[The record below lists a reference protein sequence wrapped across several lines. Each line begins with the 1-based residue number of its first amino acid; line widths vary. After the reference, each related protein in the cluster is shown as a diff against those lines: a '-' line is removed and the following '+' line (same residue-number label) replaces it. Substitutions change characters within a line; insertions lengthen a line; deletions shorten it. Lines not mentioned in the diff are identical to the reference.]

1 MKMFIVNIISASAVR
16 KFLFIN
22 ALNRFKGIQIN
33 PSCFPKLGRANVS
46 IDYSDWD
53 NLPHRLRGYTVLH
66 TDDLSV
72 AVSMYTTYLG
82 DINNEA
88 THYSIEEADADTH
101 RWFMTWGASDFTAR
115 LLGDFKEHL
124 NSWERREVID
134 RITASMSERTYKM
147 CTGRN
152 LNDPRATWKNRGYR
166 YGSGFAIDRQF
177 CLSMGKLIAESIKED
192 EDVFSASFMEDYST
206 ESGLHHRIAQAAFG
220 VLSNKGISLEI
231 EQQHCDHWDYS
242 ANTTEVNIGRG
253 RYRSYCQHCAED
265 SDIVVETNDTGILM
279 LREQAY
285 WHDSS
290 EEYYEHEQYDEQYDE
305 DSDSDDDRDSDTS
318 SLMGYSTNVLDVLDK
333 DASFTSSAFGEFHMG
348 IEVELVTS
356 GSVSGAVADL
366 RTQLGEDYIICKSDG
381 SLPSGGVEV
390 VTAPRG
396 LHDHIARFK
405 AWVIDSNYRAW
416 NTNKCG
422 MHVHIDSRAFTRL
435 TLGKFIMFI
444 NDEKNAEFVRKIAG
458 RHPHIDEQARTY
470 CAAEG
475 QYAMENPSKALKGKS
490 TNRYYMVNT
499 TCLRS
504 PEANRLGVRH
514 VGERNFNTIELRVFR
529 ASLKKER
536 LLAQI
541 EFTHAV
547 IMFCRVASMRDLNGA
562 SFLKWLKSTDN
573 RYPHLSDW
581 YGIRRR
587 VGAKNAA
594 PSESTC
600 VDNLN
605 VSS

>member
-1 MKMFIVNIISASAVR
+1 MKMYMVSIVNAAEVR
-16 KFLFIN
+16 KVVFIN
-22 ALNRFKGIQIN
+22 AFNKFTGLTVNRRCHI
-33 PSCFPKLGRANVS
+33 KLGVDRARV
-46 IDYSDWD
+46 DYDDWD
-53 NLPHRLRGYTVLH
+53 MAPRTMREHLITDLADLKVAAMAYAEHVADHHDAATTSTVEE
-66 TDDLSV
+66 V
-72 AVSMYTTYLG
+72 KG
-82 DINNEA
+82 DMLK
-88 THYSIEEADADTH
+88 
-101 RWFMTWGASDFTAR
+101 WFMTWGLPFTYRMYGALCDTLSWGTKREKMRGIISDMENR
-115 LLGDFKEHL
+115 LSRLHGNPVQWHISYKCATYRSEYGFKAEKDF
-124 NSWERREVID
+124 
-134 RITASMSERTYKM
+134 
-147 CTGRN
+147 CT
-152 LNDPRATWKNRGYR
+152 
-166 YGSGFAIDRQF
+166 
-177 CLSMGKLIAESIKED
+177 SMGAIIAQSIKEG
-192 EDVFSASFMEDYST
+192 EDLFSQPFMEDYDVDS
-206 ESGLHHRIAQAAFG
+206 ELHHRIAQAAHDA
-220 VLSNKGISLEI
+220 LRTRGIGFDLTEYY
-231 EQQHCDHWDYS
+231 CDHWDHTGNGS
-242 ANTTEVNIGRG
+242 TVLISNG
-253 RYRSYCQHCAED
+253 RYRDYCSHCAENT
-265 SDIVVETNDTGILM
+265 SVVIETYDTGVLM
-279 LREQAY
+279 ERDAAY
-285 WHDSS
+285 WHDGN
-290 EEYYEHEQYDEQYDE
+290 EEYYEREPDRDY
-305 DSDSDDDRDSDTS
+305 DDDGDNDNDNDGDRDTS
-318 SLMGYSTNVLDVLDK
+318 SLMSYSANVLDVLDK

-348 IEVELVTS
+348 VEVELVTS
-356 GSVSGAVADL
+356 GYVSEAVTDL
-366 RTQLGEDYIICKSDG
+366 RTQLGEDYVICKSDG

-405 AWVIDSNYRAW
+405 AWAIDSKYRAW

-422 MHVHIDSRAFTRL
+422 MHVHLDSRAFTRL

-475 QYAMENPSKALKGKS
+475 QEAMENPSKALKGKS

-504 PEANRLGVRH
+504 AEANRLGVRH

-547 IMFCRVASMRDLNGA
+547 VMFCRVASMRDLNGA

-573 RYPHLSDW
+573 RYPHLADW

-600 VDNLN
+600 VDNLT

>member
-1 MKMFIVNIISASAVR
+1 MKMYMVSIINAAEVR
-16 KFLFIN
+16 KVVFIN
-22 ALNRFKGIQIN
+22 AFNRFTGLCVN
-33 PSCFPKLGRANVS
+33 RSCHGKLGVDRARV
-46 IDYSDWD
+46 DYDDWD
-53 NLPHRLRGYTVLH
+53 MAPRIMRERIITDLADLKVAAMAYAEAVADHHDVATTSTVEEVNG
-66 TDDLSV
+66 DL
-72 AVSMYTTYLG
+72 LK
-82 DINNEA
+82 
-88 THYSIEEADADTH
+88 
-101 RWFMTWGASDFTAR
+101 WFMTWGLPFTYRMYSVLCDTLSWGSTKREKMRGIISDMEERFSR
-115 LLGDFKEHL
+115 LHGNPVQWRISYKGATYRSEYGFKSAK
-124 NSWERREVID
+124 NF
-134 RITASMSERTYKM
+134 
-147 CTGRN
+147 CTEMGR
-152 LNDPRATWKNRGYR
+152 
-166 YGSGFAIDRQF
+166 
-177 CLSMGKLIAESIKED
+177 LIAESIKED

-206 ESGLHHRIAQAAFG
+206 ESGLHHRIAQAAHDA
-220 VLSNKGISLEI
+220 LHSHGINFNLTDYY
-231 EQQHCDHWDYS
+231 CDHWDHTGNGS
-242 ANTTEVNIGRG
+242 TVLISGG
-253 RYRSYCQHCAED
+253 RYREYCSHCAQNTD
-265 SDIVVETNDTGILM
+265 VVIETYDTGVLM
-279 LREQAY
+279 ERGAAY
-285 WHDSS
+285 WHDGN
-290 EEYYEHEQYDEQYDE
+290 EEYYQHEP
-305 DSDSDDDRDSDTS
+305 DSDYDDENSDDDRDNDTS
-318 SLMGYSTNVLDVLDK
+318 SLMSYTANVLDVLDK
-333 DASFTSSAFGEFHMG
+333 DASFTSSPFGEFHMG
-348 IEVELVTS
+348 VEVELVTS
-356 GSVSGAVADL
+356 GYVSEAVTDL
-366 RTQLGEDYIICKSDG
+366 RTQLGEDYVICKSDG

-405 AWVIDSNYRAW
+405 AWTIDSKYRAW

-490 TNRYYMVNT
+490 SSRYYMVNT

-504 PEANRLGVRH
+504 SEANRLGVSY

-600 VDNLN
+600 VDNLT

>member
-1 MKMFIVNIISASAVR
+1 MKMYMVSIVNAEEVR
-16 KFLFIN
+16 KLVFVN
-22 ALNRFKGIQIN
+22 AFNRFTGLTIN
-33 PSCFPKLGRANVS
+33 RSCYGKLGVDRARVDYDDWDMLPRTMRERHT
-46 IDYSDWD
+46 ITDLAALDVAARDYAEIVADYSDAATTS
-53 NLPHRLRGYTVLH
+53 TVEEVKG
-66 TDDLSV
+66 DL
-72 AVSMYTTYLG
+72 LK
-82 DINNEA
+82 
-88 THYSIEEADADTH
+88 
-101 RWFMTWGASDFTAR
+101 WFMTWGLPFTYRMYGALCDHLSWGTKREKMRDIIVDMEAR
-115 LLGDFKEHL
+115 YSKLCGNPVNWRVNYKGTTYRSEYGFKEDK
-124 NSWERREVID
+124 SFC
-134 RITASMSERTYKM
+134 ASM
-147 CTGRN
+147 GV
-152 LNDPRATWKNRGYR
+152 
-166 YGSGFAIDRQF
+166 
-177 CLSMGKLIAESIKED
+177 LIAESIKEK
-192 EDVFSASFMEDYST
+192 EDLFSSAFMEEYDVTRS
-206 ESGLHHRIAQAAFG
+206 LHNRIAQAANDA
-220 VLSNKGISLEI
+220 LRERGIDFELNTF
-231 EQQHCDHWDYS
+231 HCDHWGES
-242 ANTTEVNIGRG
+242 GSGSEVNIGRG
-253 RYRSYCQHCAED
+253 RYRSYCQCCAES
-265 SDIVVETNDTGILM
+265 SDTVVETYDTGILM

-285 WHDSS
+285 YCDNS
-290 EEYYEHEQYDEQYDE
+290 EEYYEHEPDRDYDE
-305 DSDSDDDRDSDTS
+305 DSDEGGDSDNDTS
-318 SLMGYSTNVLDVLDK
+318 ILMGNRTNVLKFLDK
-333 DASFTSSAFGEFHMG
+333 DGSFTSSPFGEFHMG
-348 IEVELVTS
+348 VEVELVTS
-356 GSVSGAVADL
+356 GYVSEAVIDL

-396 LHDHIARFK
+396 LHDHIDRFK
-405 AWVIDSNYRAW
+405 AWTIDSKYRAW

-444 NDEKNAEFVRKIAG
+444 NDEKNADFVRKLAG
-458 RHPHIDEQARTY
+458 RHPHIDEQASTY

-490 TNRYYMVNT
+490 SSRYYMVNT

-504 PEANRLGVRH
+504 PEASRLGVSY
-514 VGERNFNTIELRVFR
+514 VGERDFNTIELRVFR

-547 IMFCRVASMRDLNGA
+547 VMFCRVASMRDLNGA

-587 VGAKNAA
+587 AGAKNAA

-600 VDNLN
+600 VDNLT

>member
-1 MKMFIVNIISASAVR
+1 MKMYMVSIVNAEEIR
-16 KFLFIN
+16 KLVFVN
-22 ALNRFKGIQIN
+22 AFNRFTGLTVN
-33 PSCFPKLGRANVS
+33 SCCYGKLGVDRARV
-46 IDYSDWD
+46 DYDDWD
-53 NLPHRLRGYTVLH
+53 MLPRTIREATITDLAALDVAARAYAEDVADHRN
-66 TDDLSV
+66 
-72 AVSMYTTYLG
+72 AATTYV
-82 DINNEA
+82 
-88 THYSIEEADADTH
+88 IEEVKGDLLK
-101 RWFMTWGASDFTAR
+101 WFMTWGLPFTYRMYGALCDTLSWGTKREMMRGIISNMENR
-115 LLGDFKEHL
+115 LSRMLGNPVQWRISYKGANYRSEYGFKLQKEF
-124 NSWERREVID
+124 
-134 RITASMSERTYKM
+134 
-147 CTGRN
+147 CT
-152 LNDPRATWKNRGYR
+152 
-166 YGSGFAIDRQF
+166 
-177 CLSMGKLIAESIKED
+177 SMGALIAESIKED
-192 EDVFSASFMEDYST
+192 EDLFSQPFMDDYDVDS
-206 ESGLHHRIAQAAFG
+206 ELHHRIAQAAHDALVTRHISFG
-220 VLSNKGISLEI
+220 LTEYY
-231 EQQHCDHWDYS
+231 CDHWDHTGNGS
-242 ANTTEVNIGRG
+242 TVRIGGG
-253 RYRSYCQHCAED
+253 RYRDYCSHCAESTD
-265 SDIVVETNDTGILM
+265 VVIETYDTGILM
-279 LREQAY
+279 LREVAY
-285 WHDSS
+285 WHDGN
-290 EEYYEHEQYDEQYDE
+290 EEYYEHEPDYDE
-305 DSDSDDDRDSDTS
+305 DSDEGGDDDRDTS
-318 SLMGYSTNVLDVLDK
+318 SLMSYSANVLDVLDK
-333 DASFTSSAFGEFHMG
+333 DASFTSSPFGEFHMG
-348 IEVELVTS
+348 VEVELVTS
-356 GSVSGAVADL
+356 GSVSEAVTDL

-405 AWVIDSNYRAW
+405 AWVIDSKYRAW

-444 NDEKNAEFVRKIAG
+444 NDEKNADFVRKLAG

-490 TNRYYMVNT
+490 MSRYYMVNT

-504 PEANRLGVRH
+504 PEASRLGVSY

-547 IMFCRVASMRDLNGA
+547 VMFCRVASMRDLNGA

-600 VDNLN
+600 VDNLT